1 MNKLLVTAFVLWM
14 CIGIFPLQCYET
26 DGMELILGCDILYRE
41 GWSLPPVYSYA
52 YWMQPLM
59 TILIVG
65 MKYLIPALSCEQIYC
80 LLSALAS
87 FIFLYGCVVLARH
100 ITKAKLTTVL
110 IAAMLL
116 PEMYAIAM
124 YPNTAIPAAAC
135 FVWALVFLT
144 RKRFLLTGLLLCLAV
159 LFRLDIVI
167 VFPVILPLLWYEGK
181 SILKSIG
188 ISTIYG
194 VVVVVASYG
203 LYWLLGA
210 DLLHTLDEYGL
221 KNNLGYVEFAL
232 SIVGYYSLAYFILLP
247 VGLCVISM
255 QKRWKLLFVIL
266 LPIVLTH
273 GLTMGSASKHYL
285 YLSPFVITAGV
296 YALQWIAEKLQGRLA
311 LKWAVAVLVV
321 LFMTVSVRKQN
332 LNMPWL
338 QRNPL
343 HQVGIVMPLYAVEHG
358 SARYT
363 IDIGAGY
370 QILTADE
377 NMLATG
383 HLFYPW
389 YIRSIKEVMG
399 RWRQQMVSVL
409 DRAPTS
415 NIMTCE
421 WGAFSSVSFELV
433 SKPDGRFYKKTNMP
447 ETYMYTIS
455 NPKHKLHF
463 WRAVMPGGQATES
476 SQIVSCIDT
485 LSQHF
490 FPGGKYIMAGSNH
503 YGTAHFLND
512 MAHKNILVK
521 QPGLLYKIV
530 K

>member
-1 MNKLLVTAFVLWM
+1 MNKLIVAVFVLWM

-26 DGMELILGCDILYRE
+26 DGMEIILGCDIMFRE

-65 MKYLIPALSCEQIYC
+65 IKYVMPFLTCEQIYC

-87 FIFLYGCVVLARH
+87 FIFLHGCVSLARH
-100 ITKAKLTTVL
+100 LTQAKLTVVL

-135 FVWALVFLT
+135 FVWALVLIT
-144 RKRFLLTGLLLCLAV
+144 RKRFFLAGFLLCLAV
-159 LFRLDIVI
+159 LFRLDV
-167 VFPVILPLLWYEGK
+167 VLVYPVLFPLLWNEGK
-181 SILKSIG
+181 SFLKSIG
-188 ISTIYG
+188 ISIIYG
-194 VVVVVASYG
+194 VIIVAASFG

-221 KNNLGYVEFAL
+221 KNNLGFVEFAL
-232 SIVGYYSLAYFILLP
+232 SIIGYYSLAYFILLP
-247 VGLCVISM
+247 IGLTVISV

-296 YALQWIAEKLQGRLA
+296 YALQWIAERLKGRLA
-311 LKWAVAVLVV
+311 LQTAVTVLVV
-321 LFMTVSVRKQN
+321 LFMIVSVRKEN
-332 LNMPWL
+332 LDMPWVK
-338 QRNPL
+338 QNPL
-343 HQVGIVMPLYAVEHG
+343 HQVGIVMPLYTIEQG
-358 SARYT
+358 STRYT
-363 IDIGAGY
+363 VDIGAGY
-370 QILTADE
+370 QIVTADE

-389 YIRSIKEVMG
+389 YIHSIKQIMG
-399 RWRQQMVSVL
+399 KWRQQMVSVL
-409 DRAPTS
+409 DQAPTS

-421 WGAFSSVSFELV
+421 WGAFSSVSFELA
-433 SKPDGRFYKKTNMP
+433 SKAGYRFHKIANMP

-455 NPKHKLHF
+455 NSKHRLHF
-463 WRAVMPGGQATES
+463 WRAVMPGGQVTEP
-476 SQIVSCIDT
+476 SQISSCIHQM
-485 LSQHF
+485 SEQF
-490 FPGGKYIMAGSNH
+490 FPGERYIMAGSNH

-512 MAHKNILVK
+512 MAQTDFLEK